1 LAARLAPAA
10 RRIGQ
15 RRAVVPLPLIATAAV
30 ALILALAPEMALARA
45 GGGSHG
51 GGGSLG
57 GGGFGGGGGFS
68 GGGGGGGLGGLLFL
82 PFLFGG
88 GGGIFIIVVAIWL
101 LARLFGG
108 GGMGGGYTGGYSAP
122 VYGAPPG
129 STVDYAGIEAIQA
142 ADPGFNQQ
150 VFMDRVQAVFFLMQ
164 KAWQDSNVDEGRAY
178 MSPGLY
184 QSWRAQVDAM
194 TAAHKRNVLENL
206 YIQGLHIVRASHDQ
220 NFDNITVRIDA
231 SAMDYEVDD
240 QTGKVVFGEKR
251 DAPFTEFWT
260 FTRSAGVKTLVTGGI
275 SEQKCPNCGAP
286 LSVNEVGSCRYCN
299 AAVTSGNFDWV
310 LSRIDQAN
318 EFGG

>member
-1 LAARLAPAA
+1 VARAFAGIRGAVGDRRPAPLAGLVLVAA
-10 RRIGQ
+10 
-15 RRAVVPLPLIATAAV
+15 
-30 ALILALAPEMALARA
+30 LALLPEIALARA

-51 GGGSLG
+51 GGGS
-57 GGGFGGGGGFS
+57 FGGGGGGGGGSFGG

-88 GGGIFIIVVAIWL
+88 GGGIFFL
-101 LARLFGG
+101 LVIAYFAYRMFAGGRGG
-108 GGMGGGYTGGYSAP
+108 GGPSYDAPAYGYP
-122 VYGAPPG
+122 QPGAM
-129 STVDYAGIEAIQA
+129 VDSGGIEAIQA
-142 ADPGFNQQ
+142 VDPGFNEQ

-164 KAWQDSNVDEGRAY
+164 KAWQDRNIDEGRGY

-194 TAAHKRNVLENL
+194 TAAHKKNVLENL
-206 YIQGLHIVRASHDQ
+206 YIQGLHIVRARHDD
-220 NFDNITVRIDA
+220 NFDNIAVRVDA

-240 QTGKVVFGEKR
+240 STGKVVFGEKR
-251 DAPFTEFWT
+251 DKPFTEFWT

-286 LSVNEVGSCRYCN
+286 LTVNEVGSCKYCN

-318 EFGG
+318 EFEG